1 MIKPLQT
8 SVRVSYYRFNSN
20 NRRRL
25 SAHTST
31 YRCIY
36 YAYKSHEGN
45 FDLDR
50 KREFE
55 FKFHNIV
62 FYRTAHG
69 ETLHRYTIAAMPGTR
84 NIMYV
89 DC

>member
-25 SAHTST
+25 SAYTST
-31 YRCIY
+31 YRCKY
-36 YAYKSHEGN
+36 YACKSHEGT

-55 FKFHNIV
+55 FKFHNIILP
-62 FYRTAHG
+62 YMYG
-69 ETLHRYTIAAMPGTR
+69 ETLHMYTIAAMPG
-84 NIMYV
+84 IILCM
-89 DC
+89 

>member
-8 SVRVSYYRFNSN
+8 SARVSYYRFNSN

-25 SAHTST
+25 SAYTST
-31 YRCIY
+31 YIGV
-36 YAYKSHEGN
+36 YAYNSHEGN

-55 FKFHNIV
+55 FKFHNAV
-62 FYRTAHG
+62 LLYGVT
-69 ETLHRYTIAAMPGTR
+69 
-84 NIMYV
+84 
-89 DC
+89 